1 MFVLLTTLL
10 ILASGKTLCQESVII
25 QRFTSEATPVLSS
38 REYSTR
44 DFNRPL
50 QLQPTIRPFLYTRQ
64 STEKFKDLVY
74 SRNNPNRTIAT
85 QPAIV
90 NQQKRRVLISRVI
103 TQRVNQNQLVNTPT
117 VTRVST
123 SPQVNMDVYDKVKF
137 EEDPPI
143 EINSVNSNG
152 TALRN
157 VNPQPST
164 VSENTSKKPVT
175 KPVTPAAGNLTEVT
189 LDERSSFD
197 GDQCPTG
204 YVRVNGMC
212 VQPD

>member
-10 ILASGKTLCQESVII
+10 ILAPGKTLCQESVVI

-44 DFNRPL
+44 DFNLPL

-152 TALRN
+152 TPLRN

-164 VSENTSKKPVT
+164 VPENTSKKPMT

>member
-10 ILASGKTLCQESVII
+10 ILASGKTLCQESVVI

-157 VNPQPST
+157 VNPHPST

>member
-10 ILASGKTLCQESVII
+10 IQASGKTLCQESVVI

-164 VSENTSKKPVT
+164 VSENTSKS
-175 KPVTPAAGNLTEVT
+175 L
-189 LDERSSFD
+189 
-197 GDQCPTG
+197 
-204 YVRVNGMC
+204 
-212 VQPD
+212 

>member
-10 ILASGKTLCQESVII
+10 ILASGKTLCQESVVI

-50 QLQPTIRPFLYTRQ
+50 QLQPTIRPFLYKRQ

-157 VNPQPST
+157 VNPHPST